1 MIRFNCPHCDRP
13 YEVPDALARLPL
25 VCKQCGQRITP
36 PAPTPNAPPPPAAV
50 QPPKPAAP
58 VAPPPPAPKPA
69 PTAAPAT
76 APKPAVPVAKPAA
89 TAAPQPAAAPAVPVA
104 KPASAPVAPAAT
116 AKSVPAPKPA
126 PPPDGNGAPVVEPDP
141 ARSVERNGEHAP
153 APEAEAEP
161 KTDDSV
167 DKINL
172 DLLPKPVP
180 TPPPEEPPE
189 AKLEPTMMPF
199 LADLGVFVV
208 LVLVG
213 LLLGEQLVGKPTGQ
227 VLSEAGSATKFPPLD
242 LLLWGGPALVFGLV
256 YLLLN
261 SRELT
266 VGAWLRRRNANA
278 E

>member
-1 MIRFNCPHCDRP
+1 VS
-13 YEVPDALARLPL
+13 E
-25 VCKQCGQRITP
+25 
-36 PAPTPNAPPPPAAV
+36 PA
-50 QPPKPAAP
+50 
-58 VAPPPPAPKPA
+58 
-69 PTAAPAT
+69 
-76 APKPAVPVAKPAA
+76 
-89 TAAPQPAAAPAVPVA
+89 
-104 KPASAPVAPAAT
+104 
-116 AKSVPAPKPA
+116 
-126 PPPDGNGAPVVEPDP
+126 P

-153 APEAEAEP
+153 ALAAEAEP
-161 KTDDSV
+161 EPDDAV

-180 TPPPEEPPE
+180 TPPPKPPAPPPEEPPE
-189 AKLEPTMMPF
+189 AKPEPTLMPF

-213 LLLGEQLVGKPTGQ
+213 LFIGETLVGKPTGQ

-266 VGAWLRRRNANA
+266 VGAWLRRRNAAKA